1 MVHMDMTEKI
11 RIPVITDT
19 VMVDG
24 HYQEERRSGEDR
36 RKNRKK
42 WLGYERRVNPDPR
55 RPSYKS
61 INEEE

>member
-36 RKNRKK
+36 RKI
-42 WLGYERRVNPDPR
+42 ERSGLVT
-55 RPSYKS
+55 SAES
-61 INEEE
+61 IPTLVDLPTSQ